1 MTDLPQLQQALVVA
15 ARRRN
20 RLTRARS
27 AIVGLAAVA
36 AVMVAASTALDGR
49 EREREVSA
57 RPQPSPVLT
66 AREAADRFAVLRDE
80 SRLTKRPSGFD
91 AGPGSQTYRIR
102 LQEDLS
108 YYVTVGE
115 RLCTAVAGSMGFGGG
130 CLDSEELKD
139 FAEGR
144 LGVET
149 ARLGPAGG
157 VAVFALVPDGTRD
170 AAITAN
176 DDGITEPLPIKDNL
190 VAVFLEARS
199 VSVSWTT
206 PDGER
211 FTSRP

>member
-1 MTDLPQLQQALVVA
+1 VTDLPQLQQALVLA

-20 RLTRARS
+20 RLARARS
-27 AIVGLAAVA
+27 ALIGLAAVA

-49 EREREVSA
+49 ERELEVSA
-57 RPQPSPVLT
+57 TPRPVLT

-80 SRLTKRPSGFD
+80 SRLTKRRSGFD
-91 AGPGSQTYRIR
+91 AGPGSQTYRIP
-102 LQEDLS
+102 LGQENLS

-115 RLCTAVAGSMGFGGG
+115 RLCTAVASSTGFGGG

-149 ARLGPAGG
+149 APLGPVG
-157 VAVFALVPDGTRD
+157 VLIFALVPDGTRD
-170 AAITAN
+170 ATITADDDAIT
-176 DDGITEPLPIKDNL
+176 ESLPIKDNL
-190 VAVFLEARS
+190 LGVALESRS
-199 VSVSWTT
+199 VSLSWTT

-211 FTSRP
+211 FTAHP